1 MAVRQ
6 TRGFS
11 LLELMVTVAIIFI
24 VSGITFISVRPVMN
38 DARVNTAYD
47 TVLTQMRNAR
57 QRSIEER
64 KRYIVVF
71 GLPSIAGVATPLGA
85 PTAQSIQVFRLDAG
99 QPVAGAV
106 QVLNSQLPYDVR
118 FQVISGVPTNPAN
131 IPDGF
136 GTGATALDF
145 DQGVAAGATRNLVLF
160 MPDGSS
166 RDTIGN
172 LNSGIM
178 YVARNGDLYS
188 SRSFTVLGTTG
199 RIRGWRLVNGAGG
212 PTWIQQ

>member
-1 MAVRQ
+1 MAVRK

-38 DARVNTAYD
+38 DARVNSAYD

-71 GLPSIAGVATPLGA
+71 GLPSMAGVATPLGA

-106 QVLNSQLPYDVR
+106 QVLNTELPYDVR

-136 GTGATALDF
+136 GTGITALDF

-166 RDTIGN
+166 HDTIGN

-178 YVARNGDLYS
+178 YLARNGDLYS
-188 SRSFTVLGTTG
+188 SKSFTVLGTTG

>member
-1 MAVRQ
+1 MAVRK

-11 LLELMVTVAIIFI
+11 LLEMMVTIAIILI
-24 VSGITFISVRPVMN
+24 VSGITFISMRPVMN

-71 GLPSIAGVATPLGA
+71 GLPSIAGAATPLGA
-85 PTAQSIQVFRLDAG
+85 PTAQSIQMFRLDAG
-99 QPVAGAV
+99 LPVSGAV
-106 QVLNSQLPYDVR
+106 QLSTMQLPYDVQ
-118 FQVISGVPTNPAN
+118 FQTISGIPTNPAK

-136 GTGATALDF
+136 GTGVTALDF
-145 DQGVAAGATRNLVLF
+145 DQGVAAGATKNLVLF
-160 MPDGSS
+160 MPDGSA
-166 RDTIGN
+166 RDSIGN

-178 YVARNGDLYS
+178 YLARNGDLYS
-188 SRSFTVLGTTG
+188 SKSFTVLGTTG
-199 RIRGWRLVNGAGG
+199 RIRGWRLVNVAGT

>member
-11 LLELMVTVAIIFI
+11 LLEMMLVVAIIFI
-24 VSGITFISVRPVMN
+24 VSAITFISIKPVMN

-47 TVLTQMRNAR
+47 TVLTQMRNTR

-64 KRYIVVF
+64 KKYIVVF
-71 GLPSIAGVATPLGA
+71 GVPSMAGVATPMGA

-99 QPVAGAV
+99 LPVSGAV
-106 QVLNSQLPYDVR
+106 QVLNMQLPNDVQ
-118 FQVISGVPTNPAN
+118 FQTIAGIPTNPAK

-136 GTGATALDF
+136 GAGGTALDF
-145 DQGVAAGATRNLVLF
+145 DQGVAAGATKNLVLF
-160 MPDGSS
+160 MPDGSAH
-166 RDTIGN
+166 DTIGN

-178 YVARNGDLYS
+178 YLARSGDLYS
-188 SRSFTVLGTTG
+188 SKSFTVLGTTG
-199 RIRGWRLVNGAGG
+199 RIRGWRLVNAAGT